1 VRNAVNNSIEHA
13 TVQSSTSTPPS
24 FLYQILEEG
33 DIIDVQEYIKLCRG
47 EEDSSNIYV
56 YYLGGCYGN
65 KVGYCN
71 EISDLLEKRNRGII
85 LFLSA

>member
-1 VRNAVNNSIEHA
+1 MCRS
-13 TVQSSTSTPPS
+13 
-24 FLYQILEEG
+24 
-33 DIIDVQEYIKLCRG
+33 IKLCRG